1 MDDSSDPSRRQ
12 GADAT
17 ILAIED
23 EPQLLALL
31 ERLLGTHGF
40 TVRCASDGTT
50 GLHLALDLHPDVI
63 ILDVG
68 LPDRSG
74 LEVAAELRRRAVRA
88 PILMLTARDTV
99 DDKVSG
105 LDAGADDYLAKP
117 FDADE
122 LVARVRALLR
132 RATMR
137 ESELHLRAGDL
148 ELDTVAR
155 TVTRGGVPVALTQ
168 TEYALL
174 EYLVRNAGRPL
185 SREMIAAN
193 IWTKPLEPE
202 SNIVDVYISY
212 LRAKLEADGRS
223 KLLHTVRGVG
233 YVLRPQ
239 GAAAR

>member
-1 MDDSSDPSRRQ
+1 MNDSSDPSRRQ

-31 ERLLGTHGF
+31 ERLLGAHGF
-40 TVRCASDGTT
+40 TVRCASDGTS
-50 GLHLALDLHPDVI
+50 GLHLALDLRPDLIV
-63 ILDVG
+63 LDLG

-74 LEVAAELRRRAVRA
+74 LEVAAELRRRGIRA

-105 LDAGADDYLAKP
+105 LDAGADDYLGKP
-117 FDADE
+117 FDAEE

-132 RATMR
+132 RARMR
-137 ESELHLRAGDL
+137 ESELRLRAGDL

-155 TVTRGGVPVALTQ
+155 TVTRGGDPVALTQ

-174 EYLVRNAGRPL
+174 EYLVRNAGREV
-185 SREMIAAN
+185 SREMIAEHV
-193 IWTKPLEPE
+193 WRQPLEPE
-202 SNIVDVYISY
+202 SNIVDVYITY
-212 LRAKLEADGRS
+212 LRKKLEAEGRS

-233 YVLRPQ
+233 YVLRAEP
-239 GAAAR
+239 AAAR

>member
-1 MDDSSDPSRRQ
+1 MNDSSDASRRQ

-17 ILAIED
+17 ILVIED

-50 GLHLALDLHPDVI
+50 GLHRALDLHPDVI

-74 LEVAAELRRRAVRA
+74 LEIAAELRHRAIRA
-88 PILMLTARDTV
+88 PILMLTAHDTV

-117 FDADE
+117 FDAGE

-137 ESELHLRAGDL
+137 ESELRMRVGDL
-148 ELDTVAR
+148 ELDTVTR
-155 TVTRGGVPVALTQ
+155 SVTRGGVSIELTQ

-174 EYLVRNAGRPL
+174 EYLVRNVGREV
-185 SREMIAAN
+185 SRETIAAN
-193 IWTKPLEPE
+193 IWAKPLEPE

-212 LRAKLEADGRS
+212 LRAKLEAGGRS

-233 YVLRPQ
+233 YVLRPK
-239 GAAAR
+239 GTPTH